1 MENFWAGV
9 LWATEIW
16 LYLIV
21 CLIMIPAMFGF
32 SLGISET
39 YMNILVKTLEV
50 WLHETACLK
59 SSREHGS
66 MEKELGELRRSRP
79 KPPVGGDFTLS
90 DCFYFSRRGI
100 ESIVDDEVTQRFTS
114 EELMSWNLLTR
125 THNDF
130 QYISLKLTLVYGF
143 GIFVRYCILAPLRI
157 TLVCIGLT
165 WLVIG
170 TSAVGFLPNCR
181 VKFWLSEW
189 VHVMCY
195 RICARGLSATI
206 RYHNKENRPKKGGIC
221 VANHTSPIDIVIL
234 CNDGCYAMVGQV
246 HGGLMGIVQR
256 AMVRSCPHVWFERS
270 EMKDR
275 HLVTKR

>member
-1 MENFWAGV
+1 TTDLSQRV

-39 YMNILVKTLEV
+39 YMNILVKTLE
-50 WLHETACLK
+50 WATLNIQKAHAEEE
-59 SSREHGS
+59 SSKASASNGLIQREHGS

-181 VKFWLSEW
+181 CSENLSS
-189 VHVMCY
+189 
-195 RICARGLSATI
+195 L
-206 RYHNKENRPKKGGIC
+206 K
-221 VANHTSPIDIVIL
+221 IVPL
-234 CNDGCYAMVGQV
+234 
-246 HGGLMGIVQR
+246 
-256 AMVRSCPHVWFERS
+256 
-270 EMKDR
+270 
-275 HLVTKR
+275 KRNFLLINFVL